1 MTVAAAQKSLAPPRE
16 FRFDAYVSGT
26 GFEPR
31 SGTFGFA
38 LGDGTLRIVGT
49 EATTFQVH
57 KGAALSF
64 AVDAR
69 NGGFLTGGDD
79 GRLCRTMPD
88 GTVTELLAL
97 KGRWI
102 ERLAA
107 HPTTGMIAA
116 PVGKEIHLLGGA
128 EPLRL
133 GPCPST
139 VSDVAFSPDGSRV
152 AGAHY
157 GGVTIWNLQQP
168 ASPPR
173 KLPWKGSHLY
183 LSYAPGGRYLASS
196 MQEAALHCW
205 RLADGSDMQMS
216 GYPAKV
222 KSLAWTPDAKFLVSS
237 GAPGFVCWPFVGKG
251 PQGKPPVEFSG
262 RKEEVMVT
270 VVAGHPK
277 ASMIA
282 AGYADGV
289 VEVGDPEQKKIL
301 PLAKALA
308 GTVSAL
314 GWSPDGRYLAAGT
327 ETGEAS
333 IYDLQLR

>member
-1 MTVAAAQKSLAPPRE
+1 MTAAPKNLAPPRE
-16 FRFDAYVSGT
+16 FRFDAYVSGI
-26 GFEPR
+26 GFEPK
-31 SGTFGFA
+31 SNTFGFA
-38 LGDGTLRIVGT
+38 VGDGTLRVIGEVEKT
-49 EATTFQVH
+49 IAVH

-64 AVDAR
+64 ALDIK
-69 NGGFLTGGDD
+69 NGAFLTGGDD
-79 GRLCRTMPD
+79 GRLCRVTPD
-88 GTVTELLAL
+88 GAVTELLVL

-102 ERLAA
+102 ERLSA
-107 HPTTGMIAA
+107 HPVTGLIAA

-133 GPCPST
+133 GPCPTT
-139 VSDVAFSPDGSRV
+139 VSDAVFSPDGSRI

-157 GGVTIWNLQQP
+157 GGVMIWNLQQP
-168 ASPPR
+168 ATPPR

-183 LSYAPGGRYLASS
+183 LSYAPGGRFLASS
-196 MQEAALHCW
+196 MQEMALHCW

-222 KSLAWTPDAKFLVSS
+222 KAMAWTPDAKFLVSS

-262 RKEEVMVT
+262 RKEDVMVT
-270 VVAGHPK
+270 MVAAHPK

-282 AGYADGV
+282 AGYADGH

-301 PLAKALA
+301 PLAVALTA
-308 GTVSAL
+308 PVSAL
-314 GWSPDGRYLAAGT
+314 AWSPDGRFLAAGT
-327 ETGEAS
+327 ETGEAA